1 MLQQEVIL
9 QNEDAPETNQPERHM
24 VEREVQITDL
34 NEADE
39 EKPAKKESQYSKWF
53 CECLKMYMYGFGFFG
68 FDETSLEKLTIG
80 KKPES

>member
-1 MLQQEVIL
+1 M
-9 QNEDAPETNQPERHM
+9 
-24 VEREVQITDL
+24 TDL

-39 EKPAKKESQYSKWF
+39 EKPVKKESQYSKWF

-68 FDETSLEKLTIG
+68 FDETSLEKLTKD